1 MCGLWGRRRILLEIG
16 RIQDAKSLP
25 AAFGRAR
32 GRVAVERVRA
42 VSVEGVKGADAFVA
56 SSAGELISHLLA
68 VLRSRSTEATAVNS
82 TSSRSHAIITL
93 RVGNENAPEGRLTL
107 LDCAG
112 SEWSADSDAHDAR
125 RRRECSDI
133 NASLHALKQCVRAHA
148 DKVRQGGKGHVPYR
162 DAALTRLLRDS
173 FEADGGPECRLVMVG
188 CISPGAAD
196 VEHTTSTLRTVMELS
211 GAKREKECSVSTQHV
226 PRLKK

>member
-1 MCGLWGRRRILLEIG
+1 M
-16 RIQDAKSLP
+16 
-25 AAFGRAR
+25 
-32 GRVAVERVRA
+32 
-42 VSVEGVKGADAFVA
+42 
-56 SSAGELISHLLA
+56 
-68 VLRSRSTEATAVNS
+68 
-82 TSSRSHAIITL
+82 
-93 RVGNENAPEGRLTL
+93 GNENAPEGRLTL